1 MNGPA
6 GRPGNM
12 PGKPANM
19 GASYRAAKIRETS
32 RGMLKS
38 PVFLLVALLN
48 TIYLASSIGA
58 IFLKELNFSQV
69 IRLISGIQLPTQV
82 TGYMDKLLDL
92 MAKLDTD
99 AIAVNLVLQIPNLL
113 LCLGLWMIFLA
124 GRSKKEEIPGG
135 GFLLAKI
142 YLIIGL
148 IKYSIIMLAGLVI
161 SVALLV
167 SAWASGVG
175 SMKVAAVMTLI
186 LMVVITMMMVMYYF
200 AYMGTLKTCK
210 VNAGIGESYGKAS
223 AYVAVAHVFFGLL
236 AVINLLSGIVNGEIS
251 GIIGGVSKMGWMI
264 LFAVWIFMYRGN
276 MSEVEE

>member
-1 MNGPA
+1 
-6 GRPGNM
+6 
-12 PGKPANM
+12 M
-19 GASYRAAKIRETS
+19 GGSYREAKIKETS

-69 IRLISGIQLPTQV
+69 IRLISSVQLPTQV

-124 GRSKKEEIPGG
+124 GRSKKEEIPGA
-135 GFLLAKI
+135 GFLLTKI

-148 IKYSIIMLAGLVI
+148 IKYGIIMLAGLVI

-167 SAWASGVG
+167 SSWASGVG
-175 SMKVAAVMTLI
+175 SMKVAAVVTLI
-186 LMVVITMMMVMYYF
+186 LIVVITMMMVMYYF